1 MAKLAR
7 NRVMYFGCWDPA
19 AIVASAKANVGD
31 STGIDAAT
39 VTVATFASKV
49 NGSGE
54 YTFLCVASYVAP
66 VDEGDPTPS
75 KWELNG
81 EEVSLSAYGISIT
94 DADAVKGDIIVV
106 TYTAAASGGWEAIGK
121 DNDDLSKELNP
132 DTEKSKNVLGEA
144 TFTHKG
150 YEPEISVD
158 PYFIDPSRK
167 MYKRISEN
175 ARKEKFAENDLVGYF
190 AEAYFDTANPAT
202 GKMTGTCIVRK
213 AWYVPQSTGGDTS
226 GYAVPVTIT
235 PFGPSEEKVITY
247 DMATNE
253 ATISDPS

>member
-1 MAKLAR
+1 MAKQAR
-7 NRVMYFGCWDPA
+7 NRLMFFGCWSPE
-19 AIVASAKANVGD
+19 AISASAKFNIGD
-31 STGIDAAT
+31 STGITGAEFGT
-39 VTVATFASKV
+39 SGITTFGTKVA
-49 NGSGE
+49 GSGE
-54 YTFLCVASYVAP
+54 YTFLCTAAG
-66 VDEGDPTPS
+66 ETP

-81 EEVSLSAYGISIT
+81 EEVILSEYGIEVT
-94 DADAVKGDIIVV
+94 GTPAKNDIIVV
-106 TYTAAASGGWEAIGK
+106 VYTAASTGGWEAIGK
-121 DNDDLSKELNP
+121 DNDDLTKDLNP

-150 YEPEISVD
+150 YEPEVSVD

-175 ARKEKFAENDLVGYF
+175 ARKEKFAENDLVGWF

-202 GKMTGTCIVRK
+202 GKMTGTCVVRK

-235 PFGPSEEKVITY
+235 PFGAQEEKAISY

-253 ATISDPS
+253 ATITALT

>member
-1 MAKLAR
+1 MAKQAR
-7 NRVMYFGCWDPA
+7 NRLMFFGCWGPEAISA
-19 AIVASAKANVGD
+19 AAQLNVGD
-31 STGIDAAT
+31 STGITAAT
-39 VTVATFASKV
+39 ATVATFGTKV
-49 NGSGE
+49 AGSGE
-54 YTFLCVASYVAP
+54 YTFLCTAAGASP
-66 VDEGDPTPS
+66 

-81 EEVSLSAYGISIT
+81 EEVDLEDYGIEVT
-94 DADAVKGDIIVV
+94 GTPAKNDIIVV
-106 TYTAAASGGWEAIGK
+106 VYTAAAPGGWEAIGK

-132 DTEKSKNVLGEA
+132 DTETSKNVLGET
-144 TFTHKG
+144 TFTHSG

-175 ARKEKFAENDLVGYF
+175 ARKEKYGENDLVGYF

-226 GYAVPVTIT
+226 GFAVPVNIN
-235 PFGPSEEKVITY
+235 PFGAQEEKAIVY

-253 ATISDPS
+253 ATITDLT

>member
-1 MAKLAR
+1 MGKQAR
-7 NRVMYFGCWDPA
+7 NRLMFFGCWSPD
-19 AIVASAKANVGD
+19 AITASAKTNVGD
-31 STGIDAAT
+31 STGITAAE
-39 VTVATFASKV
+39 VTIATFAEKV
-49 NGSGE
+49 AGSGE
-54 YTFLCVASYVAP
+54 YTFICTAAG
-66 VDEGDPTPS
+66 ETP

-81 EEVSLSAYGISIT
+81 EEVTLTTYGIT
-94 DADAVKGDIIVV
+94 VTGTPAKNDIIVV
-106 TYTAAASGGWEAIGK
+106 VYTAAATGGWEAIGK

-144 TFTHKG
+144 TFVHKG
-150 YEPEISVD
+150 YEPEVSVD

-226 GYAVPVTIT
+226 GFAVPVTIT
-235 PFGPSEEKVITY
+235 PFGTSEEKKIVY

-253 ATISDPS
+253 ATITALT

>member
-1 MAKLAR
+1 MGKQAR
-7 NRVMYFGCWDPA
+7 NRLMFFGCWSPD
-19 AIVASAKANVGD
+19 AITASAKFNIGD
-31 STGIDAAT
+31 STGITAAAFT
-39 VTVATFASKV
+39 ESTGATAFAGKV
-49 NGSGE
+49 SGSGE
-54 YTFLCVASYVAP
+54 YVFLCTAAGSTP
-66 VDEGDPTPS
+66 V
-75 KWELNG
+75 WELNG
-81 EEVSLSAYGISIT
+81 EEVSLTTYGITIT
-94 DADAVKGDIIVV
+94 GTPAKGDIIVV
-106 TYTAAASGGWEAIGK
+106 LYTAAASGGWEAIGK

>member
-1 MAKLAR
+1 MGKQAR
-7 NRVMYFGCWDPA
+7 NRLMFFGCWSPE
-19 AIVASAKANVGD
+19 AITAEAKANIGD
-31 STGIDAAT
+31 STGITKAA
-39 VTVATFASKV
+39 VSVATFATKV
-49 NGSGE
+49 PGSGE
-54 YTFLCVASYVAP
+54 YVFLCVAAAAN
-66 VDEGDPTPS
+66 DEDA

-81 EEVSLSAYGISIT
+81 ETVDLDDYGIT
-94 DADAVKGDIIVV
+94 LTGTEAKNDIVVV
-106 TYTAAASGGWEAIGK
+106 TYTAAATGGWEAIGK

-144 TFTHKG
+144 TFVHKG
-150 YEPEISVD
+150 YEPEVSVD
-158 PYFIDPSRK
+158 PYYIDPSRK

-175 ARKEKFAENDLVGYF
+175 ARKEKFGETDLVGWF

-226 GYAVPVTIT
+226 GFAIPTTIT
-235 PFGPSEEKVITY
+235 PFGAQEEKKIVY

-253 ATISDPS
+253 ATITALT

>member
-1 MAKLAR
+1 MFVQLQDVKKMEQAVTFVGKAVFLPNELMPKL
-7 NRVMYFGCWDPA
+7 D
-19 AIVASAKANVGD
+19 D
-31 STGIDAAT
+31 
-39 VTVATFASKV
+39 
-49 NGSGE
+49 
-54 YTFLCVASYVAP
+54 
-66 VDEGDPTPS
+66 DEFYYKEIIGF
-75 KWELNG
+75 KL
-81 EEVSLSAYGISIT
+81 I
-94 DADAVKGDIIVV
+94 DAVKGDIIVV